1 MKQIMLKLHFFFVF
15 SWSSL
20 VAQQGMVTM
29 ESGTADYDGH
39 QIILSQDV
47 KMDHEIGRVS
57 AEQMVL
63 LPEEG
68 TQKKMR
74 FAKLNMQGDVRIVL
88 KDGGEFSCA
97 SAYLDY
103 LTLTGNFNSSP
114 EQELVSYNENG
125 CNGGISKMPV
135 LFKSRQMTIKL
146 TEEKASSR
154 PSTPSHIQEIQA
166 DQNVTLEYNQDF
178 IVAADHANYLR
189 YEVPLNEGVSH
200 KFPGAIFLTV
210 DDPKLGCRVTNRGGD
225 LIKARE
231 ITIDTTK
238 RSLYFASPKGGIQA
252 SRDNGNQ
259 DRIDFSCDSML
270 WEENRDLLTL
280 RDNVHVSQSG
290 SGQIRS
296 KKEVKIYHYQCA
308 GKKRIRTIES
318 LGETVLTHVDENKHL
333 SHILTAYGSVI
344 VDHEHLKTIVESPR
358 NEFGHVEDGRQLYFQ
373 DYLGEIY
380 ADRAILDYEQLPETQ
395 TLSPKKLTLEG
406 HVHILNRSSV
416 NPNESESFLQYALAD
431 KVEFFP
437 RESEMLLT
445 SLDAG
450 RVLFLDKVNN
460 LQVSAPGIKIKRDM
474 KMKKE
479 SIQGIGD
486 VRFSFVDKELEKLK
500 KHFSLD
506 TLKGSE

>member
-1 MKQIMLKLHFFFVF
+1 MKHTIFKSYFLFTFMTG
-15 SWSSL
+15 SL
-20 VAQQGMVTM
+20 LAQEGMVTM
-29 ESGTADYDGH
+29 ESGSADYNGS

-47 KMDHEIGRVS
+47 MVDHEIGKIN

-68 TQKKMR
+68 SQKKMR
-74 FAKLNMQGDVRIVL
+74 FAKLSMQGDVKIVL
-88 KDGGEFSCA
+88 REGGEFSCA
-97 SAYLDY
+97 SASLDY
-103 LTLTGNFNSSP
+103 LGLTGRFSSSP
-114 EQELVSYNENG
+114 EQEFVTYKENG
-125 CNGGISKMPV
+125 GSGGISKMPII
-135 LFKSRQMTIKL
+135 FKGREMTIRL
-146 TEEKASSR
+146 ACEKASNRS
-154 PSTPSHIQEIQA
+154 STPSHIQEVQA
-166 DQNVTLEYNQDF
+166 DQNVTLEYNEDF
-178 IVAADHANYLR
+178 IVVADHANYLR
-189 YEVPLNEGVSH
+189 YETPSNEATSQ
-200 KFPGAIFLTV
+200 KFPGAILLTV
-210 DDPKLGCRVTNRGGD
+210 DDPKVGCRVTNRGGD

-231 ITIDTTK
+231 ITIDTNK
-238 RSLYFASPKGGIQA
+238 RSLYFAAPKGGIQA
-252 SRDNGNQ
+252 SRDNENQ

-270 WEENRDLLTL
+270 WEENRDLLIL
-280 RDNVHVSQSG
+280 RDNVHVSQNG
-290 SGQIRS
+290 IGQLRS
-296 KKEVKIYHYQCA
+296 KKEVQIYHYQCA

-333 SHILTAYGSVI
+333 SHILTTYGRVV
-344 VDHEHLKTIVESPR
+344 VDHEHLRTIIESPK
-358 NEFGHVEDGRQLYFQ
+358 NEFGHVVDGRQVYFQ

-380 ADRAILDYEQLPETQ
+380 ADRATLDYEQLEGSQ
-395 TLSPKKLTLEG
+395 TLAPKKLTLEG

-437 RESEMLLT
+437 QDSEMLLT
-445 SLDAG
+445 SADEG
-450 RVLFLDKVNN
+450 RVLFFDKVNN

-479 SIQGIGD
+479 SIQGSGD